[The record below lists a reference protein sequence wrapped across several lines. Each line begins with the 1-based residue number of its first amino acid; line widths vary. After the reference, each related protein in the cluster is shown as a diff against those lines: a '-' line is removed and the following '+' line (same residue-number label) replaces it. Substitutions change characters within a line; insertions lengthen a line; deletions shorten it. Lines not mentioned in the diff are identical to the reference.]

1 MTTPMTT
8 TTTSGTMTEVAATT
22 IRVALKYLYRA
33 IPAGAEEQKELYR
46 AIERL
51 EKALVKK

>member
-8 TTTSGTMTEVAATT
+8 TTSGKMTEVAPTT

>member
-1 MTTPMTT
+1 MTT
-8 TTTSGTMTEVAATT
+8 TSTTMTEVAPAT
-22 IRVALKYLYRA
+22 IRIALKYLYRA
-33 IPAGAEEQKELYR
+33 TPAGADEQKELYR